1 MDASWYK
8 YIRDVVILGSVKG
21 LSLEEYIDNP
31 LWTILVETVHKMIM
45 YPHHK
50 AYVQREILLEH
61 PEVSF
66 QELAVNLEISRGEAL
81 VILYELKKEKA
92 E

>member
-1 MDASWYK
+1 MRDA
-8 YIRDVVILGSVKG
+8 VILGSVKG
-21 LSLEEYIDNP
+21 LSLEEYVDNP

-50 AYVQREILLEH
+50 AYVKREILHQH

-66 QELAVNLEISRGEAL
+66 QEVAINLEISRGEAL
-81 VILYELKKEKA
+81 VILYELKKEKT